1 MHGMNSIKFIN
12 AKQAKGIYQYK
23 NVWIDLQD
31 NVIFE
36 NNRVHFVGLNIV
48 YLIVDNA
55 GYEQYKK

>member
-23 NVWIDLQD
+23 NVRIDLQD

-36 NNRVHFVGLNIV
+36 NNRVHFVCLIIL